1 MNKSE
6 KIEIEELE
14 PYVDPTTTRTIE
26 ELIEKL
32 EIADGQIEKEKY
44 KIINRDEMGNFLDGI
59 AKRVSDRKKSS

>member
-1 MNKSE
+1 MNKPE

-14 PYVDPTTTRTIE
+14 PYVDPTTTRTTE

-32 EIADGQIEKEKY
+32 ESADKQIESGQY
-44 KIINRDEMGNFLDGI
+44 KVINRDEMGDFLKGI